1 VNDIEAKVVDKFVYM
16 TNYESLIIQQMFTS
30 KFIISKQQNI
40 IWLVDQLLKKIT
52 YLGLYLGWEDR
63 FNLIYAQFDKT
74 IGGKKVNLWA
84 HF

>member
-1 VNDIEAKVVDKFVYM
+1 VNEIEAKVVDKLEYM
-16 TNYESLIIQQMFTS
+16 KKCESLIIQQIFTS
-30 KFIISKQQNI
+30 KFIISNKQNI
-40 IWLVDQLLKKIT
+40 IWVVDQLLKKIT

-63 FNLIYAQFDKT
+63 FNLIYAQFDNQ

>member
-1 VNDIEAKVVDKFVYM
+1 MNDIEAKVVDKFVYM

>member
-52 YLGLYLGWEDR
+52 YLGLYLGWENR